1 MAQSADI
8 SSKRI
13 ISLEPLQWAQWI
25 TGSSDITVQEVVN
38 SEFQFVSRDSDI
50 LIKVNS
56 PKHGDFLILNELQLR
71 YKTKM
76 PIRVRAYTGLAEE
89 KYDLPVYPVLINF
102 IKDSDTPV
110 PTRYKSKFM
119 GLVARQ
125 DYRVINLW
133 EVDVQ
138 LAFQKVPSLI
148 PFAPILLNGDN
159 EETIQQA
166 LRVMRADE
174 KLSELETVLGFFAT
188 FVLDNAIVQSIMG
201 WDMAILQE
209 SPWYQ
214 QFGKECEE
222 RGEQRGEERGKVI
235 GEQRGEQRGVI
246 SAIQL
251 GLDLKFGAQ
260 GLELMQPVSQIADL
274 EKLKTIRDA
283 IKNAQSLDELRQL
296 I

>member
-1 MAQSADI
+1 MTQSADI

-13 ISLEPLQWAQWI
+13 IGLEPVQWAQWI
-25 TGSSDITVQEVVN
+25 TGSSNITVQEIVN

-56 PKHGDFLILNELQLR
+56 PQHGNFLILNELQLR

-76 PIRVRAYTGLAEE
+76 PKRVRAYTGLAEE

-102 IKDSDTPV
+102 IKDSDTPI
-110 PTRYKSKFM
+110 PTRFKSKFM

-138 LAFQKVPSLI
+138 LAFQKVSSLI
-148 PFAPILLNGDN
+148 PFAPILKNGDN

-235 GEQRGEQRGVI
+235 GEQRGEQRGII
-246 SAIQL
+246 SAIEL
-251 GLDLKFGAQ
+251 GLDLKFGAE
-260 GLELMQPVSQIADL
+260 GLELMEPVSQIADL
-274 EKLKTIRDA
+274 NKLKTIRDA
-283 IKNAQSLDELRQL
+283 IKNAQTLDELRQL

>member
-1 MAQSADI
+1 MTQSADV

-13 ISLEPLQWAQWI
+13 ISLEPLEWAQWI
-25 TGSSDITVQEVVN
+25 TGSSDIAVQEVVN

-50 LIKVNS
+50 LIKASS
-56 PKHGDFLILNELQLR
+56 PKHGNFLILNELQLR

-76 PIRVRAYTGLAEE
+76 PKRVRAYTGLAEE

-102 IKDSDTPV
+102 IKDSDTPI
-110 PTRYKSKFM
+110 PTRFKSKFM

-138 LAFQKVPSLI
+138 LAFEKVSSLI
-148 PFAPILLNGDN
+148 PFAPILKNGDN

-222 RGEQRGEERGKVI
+222 RGEQRGE
-235 GEQRGEQRGVI
+235 QRGIIG
-246 SAIQL
+246 AIEL
-251 GLDLKFGAQ
+251 GLDLKFGAE

-274 EKLKTIRDA
+274 DKLKTIRDA
-283 IKNAQSLDELRQL
+283 IKNAQTLDELRQL